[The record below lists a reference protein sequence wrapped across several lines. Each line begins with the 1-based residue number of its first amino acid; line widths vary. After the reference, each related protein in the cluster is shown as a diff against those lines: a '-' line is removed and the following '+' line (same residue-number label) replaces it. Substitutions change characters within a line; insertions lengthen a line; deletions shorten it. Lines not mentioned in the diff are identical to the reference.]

1 MSKDSVGIPFQV
13 TTDYEMIYKYISDFL
28 LEAQNEDLSLNN
40 VLSYI
45 SPILSMY
52 KANNLI
58 AQLDDY
64 KIIDSF
70 KEIQSYMQNGQSFII
85 AAKLDKENVLIRFD
99 NESKEIYKV
108 SMARTDESSYYLIED
123 MLLSASLH
131 SLAGEY
137 NIPIAKITTKHLSG
151 I

>member
-131 SLAGEY
+131 SLAREY

>member
-1 MSKDSVGIPFQV
+1 MSKDLVGMPFQV
-13 TTDYEMIYKYISDFL
+13 TNDYELIYKYISDFL

-40 VLSYI
+40 ILNYI

-58 AQLDDY
+58 TQLDDY

-70 KEIQSYMQNGQSFII
+70 KEIQLYMKNGQSFII

-108 SMARTDESSYYLIED
+108 SMARTDEPSYHLIED
-123 MLLSASLH
+123 MLLSASLY
-131 SLAGEY
+131 SLAREY

-151 I
+151 V